1 MQIQNLY
8 NKLNY
13 LESQKQNIELE
24 IIETKKLIEKLS
36 PFTKSQKIELFKSLF
51 IGREDVYAT
60 YWINKERTK
69 KGYSPAAYTFR
80 GSDYIPVSDDIIQ
93 KHLEGK
99 VRLGTYAVISQTM
112 AKFLV
117 LDLDKQSFVDDARAI
132 KKICDELH
140 LNPLFEISKSGN
152 GIHIW
157 FFFENLVRASDA
169 RKLGDILV
177 TKAMD
182 ITDGIDMGSYDR
194 MFPNQDF
201 VASDALGNLVA
212 LPLHFGSRSENKTV
226 FIDIDTMQPFN
237 DQWEI
242 LKEAKKLS
250 QYQLNIIIRENIIS
264 NGADEESLMPWE
276 FKRQVPLKFP
286 QNTKAVLF
294 DALYIEKLELSKVA
308 NSGCEANFPRK
319 SLLHTL
325 QRLASFANPEFFIR
339 QNLRKSTFN
348 TPRIISLYDMNER
361 YIILPRGLVGQV
373 KQLFSKHNAN
383 LFIEDKRIIKK
394 IDKPNFTLELRD
406 EQKSVFNKMVK
417 QDYSLLIAPP
427 GFGKT
432 AIASAIITK
441 RRVNTL
447 ILIHKTTLLD
457 QWAERLSEYFKIDI
471 KDIGKLGKGKK
482 KLTSKIDIATLQSLK
497 NRPGLIEEYSQ
508 IIIDEVHHIP
518 AVSFEVPLK
527 RFRGKYVV
535 GLSATPKRKDGM
547 HPIMFMQCGDIAHE
561 EKQQV
566 EKIHEL
572 IIIKTEFEALQ
583 EDFALILNELV
594 EDFDRNNLIISEI
607 EKIKDRNILILS
619 DRIEHLNILYHLL
632 DAKDIKST
640 LLHGGLKTKMQRE
653 ALEESRNSNIIL
665 STSSY
670 IGEGIDFSH
679 LDTIVLTMP
688 ISFSGRI
695 VQYLGRIGRRGQR
708 CLAIDFVDELT
719 PMLRSSFIKRMK
731 GYKQMGYKEV
741 KISDKMNLFLH
752 N

>member
-1 MQIQNLY
+1 MQLPELY

-13 LESQKQNIELE
+13 LESQKQNIEYE
-24 IIETKKLIEKLS
+24 IVETKKLIEKLS
-36 PFTKSQKIELFKSLF
+36 PFTKSQKIGLFKSLF
-51 IGREDVYAT
+51 IGREDVYAK
-60 YWINKERTK
+60 YWINKDGTK
-69 KGYSPAAYTFR
+69 KGYSPVAYTFR
-80 GSDYIPVSDDIIQ
+80 GNDYIPIDENIIQ
-93 KHLEGK
+93 SHLEGK
-99 VRLGTYAVISQTM
+99 VRLGTYAVVNQTM

-117 LDLDKQSFVDDARAI
+117 LDLDKQSFIDDARAI

-157 FFFENLVRASDA
+157 LFFENLVRASDA

-182 ITDGIDMGSYDR
+182 ISDGIDMGSYDR

-201 VASDALGNLVA
+201 VAPDALGNLVA

-226 FIDIDTMQPFN
+226 FIDIDTMQSFN
-237 DQWEI
+237 DQWDV
-242 LKEAKKLS
+242 LKTGKKLS
-250 QYQLNIIIRENIIS
+250 AYQLNIIIRENIIS
-264 NGADEESLMPWE
+264 NGLDEKSLMPWE
-276 FKRQVPLKFP
+276 IKRKVPLKFP
-286 QNTKAVLF
+286 QNTKSVLF
-294 DALYIEKLELSKVA
+294 DALYIEKLELS
-308 NSGCEANFPRK
+308 K

-348 TPRIISLYDMNER
+348 TPRIISLYDINER

-373 KQLFSKHNAN
+373 KQLFSKNNAN

-394 IDKPNFTLELRD
+394 IDKPNFSLELRD
-406 EQKSVFNKMVK
+406 EQKSAFNKIVK

-432 AIASAIITK
+432 AIASAIIVK

-457 QWAERLSEYFKIDI
+457 QWAERLSEYFDI
-471 KDIGKLGKGKK
+471 NIKEIGKLGKGKK

-497 NRPGLIEEYSQ
+497 NRPELIEEYSQ

-547 HPIMFMQCGDIAHE
+547 HPIMFMQCGDIAYE
-561 EKQQV
+561 EKRQV

-572 IIIKTEFEALQ
+572 ITIKTEFEALQ
-583 EDFALILNELV
+583 DDFALILNELV
-594 EDFDRNNLIISEI
+594 EDFDRNKQIIEEV

-632 DAKDIKST
+632 DAKKIKST

-653 ALEESRNSNIIL
+653 ALEESQTSNIIL

-670 IGEGIDFSH
+670 IGEGMDFSH

-695 VQYLGRIGRRGQR
+695 VQYLGRIGRRGQK

-719 PMLRSSFIKRMK
+719 PMLRSSFTKRMK
-731 GYKQMGYKEV
+731 GYKQMGYNEV
-741 KISDKMNLFLH
+741 KTSDKMNLFL
-752 N
+752 